1 MRHYTE
7 GAKKAYDRKRGEA
20 ERKKKNNVESE
31 KQRPSTRH
39 LFYYSKKNKKN
50 IGNAQLRME
59 VAPTLAVLVSDVFGD
74 EFEVRVAMHLVT
86 VPNHAIQKCESPHLR
101 GVPGVP
107 GVHGFLPR
115 NFIGTQ
121 PKEGAPCSI
130 FTQIRVV
137 GSPSH
142 FKIFRMRFPTAF
154 VDVDSIMATI

>member
-86 VPNHAIQKCESPHLR
+86 VPNHAIKSVNPLTYEGCRGCQGCTFFYHEILLEHSQKKAHLAASL
-101 GVPGVP
+101 
-107 GVHGFLPR
+107 H
-115 NFIGTQ
+115 
-121 PKEGAPCSI
+121 KSA
-130 FTQIRVV
+130 
-137 GSPSH
+137 
-142 FKIFRMRFPTAF
+142 
-154 VDVDSIMATI
+154 